1 MPTHS
6 TLVPTKGVSLK
17 KFIGT
22 LATLA
27 SFAVVAPSAKAELVR
42 FDTGLGGNIG
52 SFVDIGGIGF
62 GAAPRLL
69 TLQTDPFEAGASTP
83 TGLTGNAE
91 PGANKSATVT
101 LGQMGWLPGNFVAV
115 GFDTNQTGGS
125 GITLNALTLNLY
137 NASSTLVD
145 LFSIASPIQYT
156 EQDLDL
162 QQGNGSGIFAFV
174 LNAAQR
180 AEWNALNPQANW
192 IVGLFASLGCAS
204 PSATC
209 QPSNSGAESFLA
221 IAAGNPTI
229 NPVGVS
235 PVPLPAAGWMFG
247 AGLVGLAMLGLRRK
261 RVRQTA

>member
-6 TLVPTKGVSLK
+6 TRVARTGAWLK
-17 KFIGT
+17 KFIVT
-22 LATLA
+22 LAMFASLA
-27 SFAVVAPSAKAELVR
+27 IPASSAKADLVR
-42 FDTGLGGNIG
+42 FDTGLGGNAG
-52 SFVDIGGIGF
+52 SLVDISGIGF
-62 GAAPRLL
+62 GSAPRLL
-69 TLQTDPFEAGASTP
+69 TLQTSPFEAGASTP

-91 PGANKSATVT
+91 PGANKSGTVT
-101 LGQMGWLPGNFVAV
+101 LGQMGWLPGSFVAV
-115 GFDTNQTGGS
+115 GFDTNQTGNS
-125 GITLNALTLNLY
+125 GITLNTLSLNLY
-137 NASSTLVD
+137 NASNALVD
-145 LFSIASPIQYT
+145 SFSIASPIQYT

-162 QQGNGSGIFAFV
+162 QQGTGSGIFAFV

-192 IVGLFASLGCAS
+192 IVGLSASLGCAT

-247 AGLVGLAMLGLRRK
+247 AGLVGLAMLARRRN
-261 RVRQTA
+261 RVRPTA